1 MINKLYLKT
10 ALKNEEPESSE
21 KHTIE
26 TDNDSSK
33 NTNNDNSEYR
43 VLICF
48 DFCTYHISH
57 KVPYEFGA
65 TESGSKNEGVYGTK
79 TMVEGYIKSPRI
91 LKDMLD
97 NLLDQNHFAL
107 KALFEKN
114 TLPVINENIDFE
126 LSTTRVLDIGCG
138 PGSWVMDMATEYS
151 HTQFV
156 GIDKLPL
163 FPQDIRPAN
172 VTFKE
177 ADVLAGLPFEDNSF
191 DLIQMR
197 LFLVTF
203 NRTQY
208 IESLNEIHRLL
219 KPGGFIQL
227 VEPQLMDQGDDFI
240 KEYTSKL
247 KIIMEYN
254 DYDSEVSDHLSI
266 LLDKTRFITKEI
278 LRKGVPLE
286 SHPLS
291 KEFQYIVQSSVVSC
305 KPFLME
311 LHGLQTDEEFDE
323 MKTRYMES
331 RKKTESVFTM
341 AVGQKPF

>member
-1 MINKLYLKT
+1 MGTKISIPQGVMKPRKRNSVT
-10 ALKNEEPESSE
+10 KN
-21 KHTIE
+21 
-26 TDNDSSK
+26 SSK
-33 NTNNDNSEYR
+33 GDSIQQNLNINDTRTSTTS
-43 VLICF
+43 LDPSLLCF
-48 DFCTYHISH
+48 
-57 KVPYEFGA
+57 
-65 TESGSKNEGVYGTK
+65 N
-79 TMVEGYIKSPRI
+79 
-91 LKDMLD
+91 
-97 NLLDQNHFAL
+97 NHFAL

-138 PGSWVMDMATEYS
+138 PGSWVMDMATEHS
-151 HTQFV
+151 HTQFIGV
-156 GIDKLPL
+156 DKLPL

-208 IESLNEIHRLL
+208 IESLNEIYRLL
-219 KPGGFIQL
+219 KPGGFVQL

-266 LLDKTRFITKEI
+266 LLDKTRFITKES

-286 SHPLS
+286 NHPLS
-291 KEFQYIVQSSVVSC
+291 KEFQYIVHSSVVSC

-311 LHGLQTDEEFDE
+311 VHGLQTDEEFEE

-331 RKKTESVFTM
+331 RKKTESVFTV

>member
-1 MINKLYLKT
+1 
-10 ALKNEEPESSE
+10 
-21 KHTIE
+21 
-26 TDNDSSK
+26 
-33 NTNNDNSEYR
+33 
-43 VLICF
+43 
-48 DFCTYHISH
+48 
-57 KVPYEFGA
+57 
-65 TESGSKNEGVYGTK
+65 
-79 TMVEGYIKSPRI
+79 
-91 LKDMLD
+91 
-97 NLLDQNHFAL
+97 
-107 KALFEKN
+107 
-114 TLPVINENIDFE
+114 
-126 LSTTRVLDIGCG
+126 
-138 PGSWVMDMATEYS
+138 MATEYS

-208 IESLNEIHRLL
+208 IESLNEIYRLL

-278 LRKGVPLE
+278 LRKGVPLGK
-286 SHPLS
+286 L
-291 KEFQYIVQSSVVSC
+291 KKKKKYILTGQCRKSSTFKRISIYS
-305 KPFLME
+305 
-311 LHGLQTDEEFDE
+311 T
-323 MKTRYMES
+323 
-331 RKKTESVFTM
+331 
-341 AVGQKPF
+341 